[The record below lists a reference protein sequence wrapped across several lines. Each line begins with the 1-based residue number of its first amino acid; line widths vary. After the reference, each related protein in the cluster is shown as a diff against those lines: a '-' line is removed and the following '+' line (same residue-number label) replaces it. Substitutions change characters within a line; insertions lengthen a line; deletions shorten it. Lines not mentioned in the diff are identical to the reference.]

1 MPRARGP
8 SSRTTLAIEWQ
19 HPTLPGVGQAA
30 ASDGR
35 STATHQREAMEAK
48 AAHAYLAGEDR
59 RPLLV
64 LRECL
69 TCRGTE
75 DALMSSKE
83 DNERTYLLAR
93 YFRCVKL
100 PPDVLEK
107 DHPFAQLFPG
117 DKPAHLFIATADG
130 TFRHELEGTHSRRE
144 LWGAMEQAL
153 AASYAETPEKALA
166 RFGKI
171 LDTLDELDQA
181 LTDLETR
188 YELAIAKDG
197 GDSKQVKKLQKEI
210 GEKRGEKA
218 ELVAEAV
225 KLGTLPLKP
234 AAAATGAPAA
244 R

>member
-1 MPRARGP
+1 MPRLRGP

-19 HPTLPGVGQAA
+19 HPSLPGVAQAVA
-30 ASDGR
+30 DGR
-35 STATHQREAMEAK
+35 TTAKQQREAMDAK

-93 YFRCVKL
+93 YFRCIKL

-107 DHPFAQLFPG
+107 DHPFSQLFSG
-117 DKPAHLFIATADG
+117 DEPAHLFIATADG
-130 TFRHELEGTHSRRE
+130 SFRHELEGTHSRRE
-144 LWGAMEQAL
+144 LWGAMEKAI

-171 LDTLDELDQA
+171 LDTLDELDAA
-181 LTDLETR
+181 LVDLETR

-197 GDSKQVKKLQKEI
+197 GDSKQVKKLQKDI
-210 GEKRGEKA
+210 GEKRGQKA
-218 ELVAEAV
+218 ELVAEAA
-225 KLGTLPLKP
+225 KLGSLPTKLV
-234 AAAATGAPAA
+234 AAGPGAPTA